1 MMKFTY
7 SFRKPGNHFLWVKL
21 EIDNSVGNDLI
32 LNLPVWRPGRYEFG
46 NFAKNLRDFTVKDSN
61 GNTLNYSKK
70 TKESWLIES
79 KNAKQVVVEYSV
91 YANTF
96 DSGSTYIDTNVFYL
110 NPVNCSFYIDT
121 RMNEAIEV
129 ELEIPENFIVGT
141 GLPQVAHRTY
151 MATDYHQLAD
161 CPILAS
167 NELVHHVFDVR
178 EIPIHIWKFGVGKP
192 DYLRIEND
200 FRAFINHQMILFGH
214 FPVSEYH
221 FLLIVLPFRKYH
233 GVEHINSTVLT
244 LGPGYQ
250 LMSSIYS
257 DLLELASHEFYHTW
271 NIKQIRPVEMM
282 PYDYS
287 RENYFKT
294 GYVAEGVTS
303 YYGDICL
310 LRCGLYNV
318 NQYLSI
324 LSESIQKHL
333 DNFGRFRKSL
343 GESSIDLWLDG
354 YEKGIPER
362 KMSIYSDGCILAFVA
377 DVFLLHYSNGNHSLN
392 TVMRRLYTD
401 FAQKGVG
408 FSESDYKNLLE
419 LLSGISFSE
428 YFSKYVHGKNE
439 YSPLFSVA
447 LDFLGLEL
455 IEKPSPVAYEAHWG
469 ILLNP
474 GENTVTAVYP
484 NSVAEEAGISVGDTI
499 LSINGYR
506 YAQNLE
512 EWSAFFDMDEAY
524 LRLERM
530 GHVKYANIK
539 ADGKIYY
546 KRYTLQVRKDQNDSQ
561 LNLFNIWKSI
571 AY

>member
-7 SFRKPGNHFLWVKL
+7 SFRKPGNHFLWVKFQ
-21 EIDNSVGNDLI
+21 IDNIVDNELI
-32 LNLPVWRPGRYEFG
+32 LRLPVWRPGRYEFG
-46 NFAKNLRDFTVKDSN
+46 NFAKNLRDFTVKDAQGNLLDYQKLAKDTWRINCNNSN
-61 GNTLNYSKK
+61 
-70 TKESWLIES
+70 
-79 KNAKQVVVEYSV
+79 VVLVEYSV

-96 DSGSTYIDTNVFYL
+96 DSGSTYIDTQVFYI
-110 NPVNCSFYIDT
+110 NPVNCSFYIES

-129 ELEIPENFIVGT
+129 ELDIPENFIVGT
-141 GLPQVAHRTY
+141 GLPQVAHRSY
-151 MATDYHQLAD
+151 IASDFHQLAD

-167 NELVHHVFDVR
+167 NELVHHVFDVQD
-178 EIPIHIWKFGVGKP
+178 IPIHIWKFGVGKP
-192 DYLRIEND
+192 DYLRIEQD
-200 FRAFINHQMILFGH
+200 FRLFIEHQMNLFGH
-214 FPVSEYH
+214 FPVNDYH
-221 FLLIVLPFRKYH
+221 FILIVLPFRKYH
-233 GVEHINSTVLT
+233 GVEHANSTVLT

-271 NIKQIRPVEMM
+271 NIKQIRPVEML

-287 RENYFKT
+287 RENYFTT

-310 LRCGLYNV
+310 LRSGMYNITR
-318 NQYLSI
+318 YLSL
-324 LSESIQKHL
+324 LSEAFQKHM
-333 DNFGRFRKSL
+333 DNFGRYRKSL
-343 GESSIDLWLDG
+343 AESSIDLWLDG

-377 DVFLLHYSNGNHSLN
+377 DVLLLHHSEGKHSLN
-392 TVMRRLYTD
+392 TVMRKLHTD
-401 FAQKGVG
+401 FAQNGFG
-408 FSESDYKNLLE
+408 FSENDYQKILE
-419 LLSGISFSE
+419 ELSGISFSD
-428 YFSKYVHGKNE
+428 YFHTYIHGKND
-439 YSPLFSVA
+439 YSPLWSIAFD
-447 LDFLGLEL
+447 LLGLEL

-546 KRYTLQVRKDQNDSQ
+546 KRYALQVRKDQNDSQ
-561 LNLFNIWKSI
+561 LKLFNIWKSI

>member
-7 SFRKPGNHFLWVKL
+7 SFRKPGNHFLWVKF
-21 EIDNSVGNDLI
+21 EIDNVKDNALTI
-32 LNLPVWRPGRYEFG
+32 KLPVWRPGRYEFG
-46 NFAKNLRDFTVKDSN
+46 NFAKNLRDFVVKDAQ
-61 GNTLNYSKK
+61 GNELSYHKK
-70 TKESWLIES
+70 
-79 KNAKQVVVEYSV
+79 AKDTWIVNTQATEQIIIEYSV

-96 DSGSTYIDTNVFYL
+96 DSGSTYIDTNVFYI
-110 NPVNCSFYIDT
+110 NPVNCSFYIES
-121 RMNEAIEV
+121 RMNEAIQV
-129 ELEIPENFIVGT
+129 ELDIPENFIVGT
-141 GLPQVAHRTY
+141 GLPQVAHRSY
-151 MATDYHQLAD
+151 LASDFHQLAD
-161 CPILAS
+161 CPVLAS
-167 NELVHHVFDVR
+167 NELVHHMFDV
-178 EIPIHIWKFGVGKP
+178 EEVPIHIWKFGVGKP

-200 FRAFINHQMILFGH
+200 FRAFIKHQMLLFGH
-214 FPVSEYH
+214 FPVSSYH

-233 GVEHINSTVLT
+233 GVEHANSTVLT

-250 LMSSIYS
+250 LMSLIYP

-271 NIKQIRPVEMM
+271 NIKQIRPAEMM

-287 RENYFKT
+287 RENYFPT

-310 LRCGLYNV
+310 LRCGLYNT
-318 NQYLSI
+318 NKYLSI
-324 LSESIQKHL
+324 LSEAFQKHL

-343 GESSIDLWLDG
+343 AESSIDLWLDG

-362 KMSIYSDGCILAFVA
+362 KMNIYSDGCLLAFAA
-377 DVFLLHYSNGNHSLN
+377 DVLLLHHSNGSHSLN
-392 TVMRRLYTD
+392 SVMRTLYTD
-401 FAQKGVG
+401 FAQKGKG
-408 FSESDYKNLLE
+408 FWEKDYQSILES
-419 LLSGISFSE
+419 LSGISFSE
-428 YFSKYVHGKNE
+428 YFQKYVHGKND
-439 YSPLFSVA
+439 YTPLLTIA
-447 LDFLGLEL
+447 LDMLGLEL
-455 IEKPSPVAYEAHWG
+455 TEKPSPVAYEAHWG

-539 ADGKIYY
+539 ANGNIYY
-546 KRYTLQVRKDQNDSQ
+546 KRYALQVIKEQNEAQ
-561 LNLFNIWKSI
+561 LKLFNIWKSI
-571 AY
+571 NY